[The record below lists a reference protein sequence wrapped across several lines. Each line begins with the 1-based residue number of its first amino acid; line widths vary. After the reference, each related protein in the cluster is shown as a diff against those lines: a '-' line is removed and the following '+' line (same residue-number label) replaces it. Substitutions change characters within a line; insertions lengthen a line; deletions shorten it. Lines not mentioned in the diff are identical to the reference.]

1 MVDRPHPDDDTEF
14 DAGKYVRMNE
24 IDKLKLEK
32 IQAVEEA
39 KKEADKLMMNTIIK
53 YEEKLKLYKDTI
65 KKIKEIINDWKA
77 DD

>member
-65 KKIKEIINDWKA
+65 KKIKEIIYD
-77 DD
+77 

>member
-65 KKIKEIINDWKA
+65 KKIKEIIND
-77 DD
+77 

>member
-32 IQAVEEA
+32 KQGVEEA
-39 KKEADKLMMNTIIK
+39 KKQADKLMMNTIIK

-65 KKIKEIINDWKA
+65 KKIKEIIND
-77 DD
+77 